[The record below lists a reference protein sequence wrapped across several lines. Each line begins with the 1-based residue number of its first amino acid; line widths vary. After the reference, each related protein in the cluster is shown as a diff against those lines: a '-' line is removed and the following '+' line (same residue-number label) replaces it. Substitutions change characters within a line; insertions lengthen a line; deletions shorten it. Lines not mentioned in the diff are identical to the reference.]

1 MRKRFAFLVGAA
13 LIAAAAPVSAG
24 QIFTSFNSG
33 ASTYGSAKMT
43 LNGGSSWTNVGAGR
57 LAFTRT
63 GGDYLGLLDPILL
76 TFCIEPTQWVQSTAV
91 YNVTPL
97 AQGNDSQGGMGANR
111 AALVNQLIARNQSVM
126 QGPISRV
133 VAEAIQFAIWEIVS
147 ETSNVFNVSLGNAR
161 FFSYDESGAVAL
173 AQSYLNALTLTG
185 PQLANIRALVR
196 NGVQDQ
202 LVIDRTPISQVP
214 EPAALGLLG
223 LGVAG
228 LIALRRRKRQ
238 AA

>member
-1 MRKRFAFLVGAA
+1 VK
-13 LIAAAAPVSAG
+13 
-24 QIFTSFNSG
+24 FTV
-33 ASTYGSAKMT
+33 
-43 LNGGSSWTNVGAGR
+43 NGGAHWTNAGGGR

-76 TFCIEPTQWVQSTAV
+76 TFCIEPTEWVQSTAV
-91 YNVTPL
+91 YTVAPL
-97 AQGNDSQGGMGANR
+97 AQGNTAQGGMGPAK
-111 AALVNQLIARNQSVM
+111 AAMVNQLIARNQSVL
-126 QGPISRV
+126 QGPISRI
-133 VAEAIQFAIWEIVS
+133 VAEAMQFAIWEIVS
-147 ETSNVFNVSLGNAR
+147 ETSGVFNVSLGNAR

-185 PQLANIRALVR
+185 PQLTNLRALIR

-202 LVIDRTPISQVP
+202 LVIDRTPITQVP

-223 LGVAG
+223 LGVGG
-228 LIALRRRKRQ
+228 LIALRRSKRR